1 MFSLPVITG
10 SQWAGLV
17 FNFGLVIVWVMSL
30 VKSED
35 AIYRKILSVASDITF
50 VMLIIF
56 MVLAAILM
64 FAA

>member
-1 MFSLPVITG
+1 MFSLPGITG
-10 SQWAGLV
+10 TQWAGIS
-17 FNFGLVIVWVMSL
+17 FNFAFVIVWVMSM

-35 AIYRKILSVASDITF
+35 AIYRKILSIASDITF
-50 VMLIIF
+50 VMLIVF